1 MLRLERC
8 WKSSSCD
15 WKKQQQSVQS
25 GDSHLD
31 HSHLWTHKMEK
42 TSCIKEP
49 VCVCVC
55 AYTCLCAAGCVCA
68 CVQRWGFP
76 RAANEGNTA
85 FIECVALGRHPPGT
99 DKHRRPRKDGTTMER
114 TTWPERRRRCTG
126 RRSLGFH
133 SSIFYANSNI
143 LNYKGW
149 TDAAETWRKCY
160 INIVKRGFLPR
171 RDVRIVLQ
179 LGEMLERQW
188 WKHTCWI
195 EKWRKKGLRNV
206 FLTIHRNSVWTEI

>member
-1 MLRLERC
+1 MYKRA
-8 WKSSSCD
+8 
-15 WKKQQQSVQS
+15 
-25 GDSHLD
+25 
-31 HSHLWTHKMEK
+31 
-42 TSCIKEP
+42 
-49 VCVCVC
+49 CVCVC
-55 AYTCLCAAGCVCA
+55 AHTPVCVQLGVCVC
-68 CVQRWGFP
+68 RGGDFP
-76 RAANEGNTA
+76 VLLMRGTQLSLSVLLWADIPLAPTNTDDR
-85 FIECVALGRHPPGT
+85 G
-99 DKHRRPRKDGTTMER
+99 KMER
-114 TTWPERRRRCTG
+114 RWKEQLDQSGDAESRKRRCTG

-160 INIVKRGFLPR
+160 INIVKRVFLPR